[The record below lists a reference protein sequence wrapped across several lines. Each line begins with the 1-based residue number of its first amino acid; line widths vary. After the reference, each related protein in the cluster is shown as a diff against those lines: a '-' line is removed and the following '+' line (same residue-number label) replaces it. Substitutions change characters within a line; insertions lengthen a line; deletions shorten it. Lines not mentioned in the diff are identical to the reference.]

1 MIDNSKIIA
10 DTGTLEQ
17 LTEEDRRRLKSRGN
31 RLGGRIN
38 FVDRCFI

>member
-17 LTEEDRRRLKSRGN
+17 LTEEDRRMLKNRGN
-31 RLGGRIN
+31 RLGES
-38 FVDRCFI
+38 DRSHVVL